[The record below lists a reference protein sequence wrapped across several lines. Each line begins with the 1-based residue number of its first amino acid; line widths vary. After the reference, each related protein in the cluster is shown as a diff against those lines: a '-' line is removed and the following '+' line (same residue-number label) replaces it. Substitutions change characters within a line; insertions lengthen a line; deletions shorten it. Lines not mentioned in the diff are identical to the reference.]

1 MTSLSFKNQKR
12 TNVSILSRSSQLNEI
27 VLSPNRFEQLTVK
40 DDVQETANVEQYDD
54 NPKNNPTRTT
64 TKESCVS
71 EADLNLNNC

>member
-1 MTSLSFKNQKR
+1 MTLSFKNQKR
-12 TNVSILSRSSQLNEI
+12 TNVSTLSRSSQLNEI

-54 NPKNNPTRTT
+54 NPNNNPTRTT